1 MFVELEPTLPKVRL
15 GCGLRREVWFG
26 VVSHAET
33 ISPLALEIVAG
44 LDCSNSRPVAKQQM
58 VAERISLKR
67 RYLTIDW
74 FISFLPLRVNQGL
87 VPVELGC
94 VRGS

>member
-1 MFVELEPTLPKVRL
+1 MFIELEPTLPKVRL
-15 GCGLRREVWFG
+15 GCGLRRDAWFG

-44 LDCSNSRPVAKQQM
+44 LDRSTSRPVAKQQM
-58 VAERISLKR
+58 IAERMSLKR

-74 FISFLPLRVNQGL
+74 FITSLLC
-87 VPVELGC
+87 E
-94 VRGS
+94 